1 MIQNKKYEEG
11 DIVAIKLVTAEEV
24 IAKVVEAGADSIK
37 VLKPMMLVHTPK
49 GLAMSQF
56 MMMQDVENAIELP
69 TSNIIA
75 ITKANSIASSQY
87 SQTVTSIKVPTPAEN
102 SKIITS

>member
-1 MIQNKKYEEG
+1 MIQNKKHEEG

-24 IAKVVEAGADSIK
+24 IAKVVEEGADSIK
-37 VLKPMMLVHTPK
+37 VMKPMMLVHTPK

-56 MMMQDVENAIELP
+56 LMMQDVKDAIEIS

-75 ITKANSIASSQY
+75 ITKANSVASSQY
-87 SQTVTSIKVPTPAEN
+87 SQTVTSIKAPTPAEK
-102 SKIITS
+102 SKIISA

>member
-1 MIQNKKYEEG
+1 MIQNKKHEEG

-24 IAKVVEAGADSIK
+24 IAKVVEEGADSIK
-37 VLKPMMLVHTPK
+37 VMKPMMLVHTPK

-56 MMMQDVENAIELP
+56 LMMQDVKDEVEIS

-75 ITKANSIASSQY
+75 ITKANSVASSQY
-87 SQTVTSIKVPTPAEN
+87 SQTVTSIKAPTPEEK
-102 SKIITS
+102 SKIISA

>member
-1 MIQNKKYEEG
+1 MIHNKKHEEG

-37 VLKPMMLVHTPK
+37 VSKPMMLVHTPK

-56 MMMQDVENAIELP
+56 MMMQDVKDAIELP
-69 TSNIIA
+69 MSNIIA
-75 ITKANSIASSQY
+75 ITKANSVASSQY
-87 SQTVTSIKVPTPAEN
+87 SQTVTSIKAPTPAEK

>member
-1 MIQNKKYEEG
+1 MIQNKKHEEG

-24 IAKVVEAGADSIK
+24 IAKVVEEDDNSIK
-37 VLKPMMLVHTPK
+37 VSKPMMLVHTPK

-56 MMMQDVENAIELP
+56 LMMQDVKDAIEIS

-75 ITKANSIASSQY
+75 ITKANSVASSQY
-87 SQTVTSIKVPTPAEN
+87 SQTVTSIKAPTPAEK
-102 SKIITS
+102 SKIISA

>member
-1 MIQNKKYEEG
+1 MIQNKTHEEG

-24 IAKVVEAGADSIK
+24 IAKVVEEGADSIK
-37 VLKPMMLVHTPK
+37 VMKPMMLVHTPK

-56 MMMQDVENAIELP
+56 LMMQDVKDAVEIS

-75 ITKANSIASSQY
+75 ITKANSVASSQY
-87 SQTVTSIKVPTPAEN
+87 SQTVTSIKAPTPEEK
-102 SKIITS
+102 SKIISA

>member
-1 MIQNKKYEEG
+1 MIQKKKHEEG

-24 IAKVVEAGADSIK
+24 IAKVVEEGADSIK
-37 VLKPMMLVHTPK
+37 VMKPMMLVHTPK

-56 MMMQDVENAIELP
+56 LMMQDVKDAIEIS

-75 ITKANSIASSQY
+75 ITKANSVASSQY
-87 SQTVTSIKVPTPAEN
+87 SQTVTSIKAPTPAEK
-102 SKIITS
+102 SKIISA

>member
-1 MIQNKKYEEG
+1 MIQNKKHEEG

-24 IAKVVEAGADSIK
+24 IAKVVEEGADSIK
-37 VLKPMMLVHTPK
+37 VMKPMMLVHTPK

-56 MMMQDVENAIELP
+56 LMMQDVKDAVEIS

-75 ITKANSIASSQY
+75 ITKANSVASSQY
-87 SQTVTSIKVPTPAEN
+87 SQTVTSIKAPTPEEK
-102 SKIITS
+102 SKIISA

>member
-1 MIQNKKYEEG
+1 MIQNKKHEEG

-24 IAKVVEAGADSIK
+24 IAKVVEEGADSIK
-37 VLKPMMLVHTPK
+37 VIKPMMLVHTPK

-56 MMMQDVENAIELP
+56 MMMQDVKDAIEIS

-75 ITKANSIASSQY
+75 ITKANSVASSQY
-87 SQTVTSIKVPTPAEN
+87 SQTVTSIKAPTPEEK
-102 SKIITS
+102 SKIISA

>member
-1 MIQNKKYEEG
+1 MIQNKKHEKG

-24 IAKVVEAGADSIK
+24 IAKVVEEGADSIK
-37 VLKPMMLVHTPK
+37 VMKPMMLVHTPK

-56 MMMQDVENAIELP
+56 LMMQDVKDAVEIS

-75 ITKANSIASSQY
+75 ITKANSVASSQY
-87 SQTVTSIKVPTPAEN
+87 SQTVTSIKAPTPEEK
-102 SKIITS
+102 SKIISA

>member
-1 MIQNKKYEEG
+1 MIQNKKHKEG

-24 IAKVVEAGADSIK
+24 IAKVVEEGADSIK
-37 VLKPMMLVHTPK
+37 VMKPMMLVHTPK

-56 MMMQDVENAIELP
+56 LMMQDVKDAVEIS

-75 ITKANSIASSQY
+75 ITKANSVASSQY
-87 SQTVTSIKVPTPAEN
+87 SQTVTSIKAPTPEEK
-102 SKIITS
+102 SKIISA

>member
-1 MIQNKKYEEG
+1 MIQNKKHEEG

-24 IAKVVEAGADSIK
+24 IAKVVEEDDNSIK
-37 VLKPMMLVHTPK
+37 VSKPMMLVHTPK

-56 MMMQDVENAIELP
+56 LMMQDVKDAIEIS

-75 ITKANSIASSQY
+75 ITKANSVASNQY
-87 SQTVTSIKVPTPAEN
+87 SQTVTSIKAPTPEEK
-102 SKIITS
+102 SKIISA

>member
-87 SQTVTSIKVPTPAEN
+87 SQTVTSIKVPTPAEK

>member
-1 MIQNKKYEEG
+1 MIQNKKHEEG

-24 IAKVVEAGADSIK
+24 IAKVVEEGADSIK
-37 VLKPMMLVHTPK
+37 VMKPMMLVHTPK

-56 MMMQDVENAIELP
+56 LMMQDVKDAIEIS

-75 ITKANSIASSQY
+75 ITKANSVASSQY
-87 SQTVTSIKVPTPAEN
+87 SQTVTSIKAPTPEEK
-102 SKIITS
+102 SKIISA

>member
-1 MIQNKKYEEG
+1 MIQNKKHEEG

-24 IAKVVEAGADSIK
+24 IAKVVEEGADSIK
-37 VLKPMMLVHTPK
+37 VIKPMMLVHTPK

-56 MMMQDVENAIELP
+56 MMMQDVKEAIEIS

-75 ITKANSIASSQY
+75 ITKANSVASSQY
-87 SQTVTSIKVPTPAEN
+87 SQTVTSIKAPTPEEK
-102 SKIITS
+102 SKIISA

>member
-1 MIQNKKYEEG
+1 MIQNKKHEEG

-24 IAKVVEAGADSIK
+24 IAKVVEEDDNSIK
-37 VLKPMMLVHTPK
+37 VSKPMMLVHTPK

-87 SQTVTSIKVPTPAEN
+87 SQTVTSIKVPTPAEK

>member
-24 IAKVVEAGADSIK
+24 IAKVVEDSTDSIK
-37 VLKPMMLVHTPK
+37 LMKPMMLVHTPK

-56 MMMQDVENAIELP
+56 MMMQDVKDAVELQR
-69 TSNIIA
+69 SNIVA
-75 ITKANSIASSQY
+75 MTKANSVASGQY
-87 SQTVTSIKVPTPAEN
+87 SQTVTSIKAPTPEEK
-102 SKIITS
+102 SKIITA

>member
-1 MIQNKKYEEG
+1 MIQNKKHEEG

-24 IAKVVEAGADSIK
+24 IAKVVEEGADSIK
-37 VLKPMMLVHTPK
+37 VMKPMMLVHTPK

-56 MMMQDVENAIELP
+56 LMMQDVKDAVEIS

-75 ITKANSIASSQY
+75 ITKANSVASSQY
-87 SQTVTSIKVPTPAEN
+87 SQTVTSIKAPPPEEK
-102 SKIITS
+102 SKIISA